1 MSGRLPLRF
10 ATWRATLSG
19 MKLRAFWAG
28 LKHDVAALLHHKPD
42 GEGSIPAWDPSI
54 PKGMSIYGPSR
65 RWRHR

>member
-1 MSGRLPLRF
+1 
-10 ATWRATLSG
+10 

-54 PKGMSIYGPSR
+54 PKGMSIYVDPAVAGGTAADTADE
-65 RWRHR
+65 